1 MKISSKTS
9 RIVLVFIIVLSL
21 AISTLFMVNKQGF
34 HEDELLT
41 YNLANS
47 SKQLSTNGEWNTPE
61 DFNECLSV
69 SENKR
74 FNYAQV
80 YQNQIIEIGRA
91 HV

>member
-41 YNLANS
+41 YNLANHQNS
-47 SKQLSTNGEWNTPE
+47 SQQTANGILPRILMSI
-61 DFNECLSV
+61 CP
-69 SENKR
+69 
-74 FNYAQV
+74 
-80 YQNQIIEIGRA
+80 
-91 HV
+91 